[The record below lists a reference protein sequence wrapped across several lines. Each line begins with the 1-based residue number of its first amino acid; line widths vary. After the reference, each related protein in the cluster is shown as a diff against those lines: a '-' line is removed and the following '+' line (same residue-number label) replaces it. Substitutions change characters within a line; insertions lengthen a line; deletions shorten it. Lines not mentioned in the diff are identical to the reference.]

1 MHKQGGKIVLWGI
14 IIGMLAYTA
23 IRTIHFL
30 QLTLPADQQYVAYI
44 GLIAFDVGVLAWF
57 YYAIS
62 AAEGATQRA
71 IAYGMIFVCATG
83 VCTTTVMDMTL
94 GASRNGLYAVPPQ
107 WFTVGLWAVILVI
120 ITNFIAGICVHL
132 NDPEQKKRMEIQ
144 HVQDEI
150 HALTL
155 KKIREQKNTIAPK
168 IANAIAADWANQ
180 TIMEMTNHLGVQ
192 SAQQMPQ
199 LPAGQIVDSTSTQQT
214 QSPTQQPAQ
223 QKGLLGRLGDAIT

>member
-144 HVQDEI
+144 QICSTDASTSSRSDCRFNV
-150 HALTL
+150 HAT
-155 KKIREQKNTIAPK
+155 NTIPHPAARTAK
-168 IANAIAADWANQ
+168 RLAGAIRRRHYRQAGAIADVYRA
-180 TIMEMTNHLGVQ
+180 LY
-192 SAQQMPQ
+192 P
-199 LPAGQIVDSTSTQQT
+199 
-214 QSPTQQPAQ
+214 
-223 QKGLLGRLGDAIT
+223 GLYPSWWRLE